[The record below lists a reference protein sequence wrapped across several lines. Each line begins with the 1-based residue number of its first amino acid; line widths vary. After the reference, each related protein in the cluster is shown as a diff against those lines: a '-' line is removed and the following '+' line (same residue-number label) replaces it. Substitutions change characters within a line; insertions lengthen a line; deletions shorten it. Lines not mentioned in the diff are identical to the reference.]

1 MQTEDK
7 QIFDLIKSSFNT
19 SPTEK
24 FEKSTKS
31 FLLREAKKR
40 QKKARNRKMLLVTAF
55 CLSSISL
62 AMWLVFFNGVDTVV
76 NKTSQLSAAITD
88 NDPSEI
94 TIMETGPTI
103 YLYHTHSRESF
114 LETVGTDNPN
124 SAHHRTRNISIVGEQ
139 LLNELQKRDIKAVHE
154 EKDYIG
160 LLKERG
166 LEYSDAYTVSRADV
180 SKAVKKYP
188 ALKIIVDI
196 HRGSQPRDVTT
207 ININGEGY
215 SKVEFFV
222 SKTSPS
228 YQKTEKFAN
237 LLHSKLEERQKG
249 ISRGVFIKDSPNN
262 STYNQDVFPNSVSIN
277 IGGVG
282 NTLEEEKRTVEIL
295 ASVFEE
301 VLEEME

>member
-62 AMWLVFFNGVDTVV
+62 AMWLVFFNGVDIVA
-76 NKTSQLSAAITD
+76 NKTSQLSAAIID
-88 NDPSEI
+88 NDSLE
-94 TIMETGPTI
+94 TTTMETDPTI

-114 LETVGTDNPN
+114 LETVGTDNPS
-124 SAHHRTRNISIVGEQ
+124 SAHHKTKNISIVGEQ
-139 LLNELQKRDIKAVHE
+139 LLNELEKRDINAIHE
-154 EKDYIG
+154 KKDYIG

-166 LEYSDAYTVSRADV
+166 LEYPDAYTVSREDV

-188 ALKIIVDI
+188 TLKMVVDI
-196 HRGSQPRDVTT
+196 HRDSQPRGVTT
-207 ININGEGY
+207 ININGKDY
-215 SKVEFFV
+215 SKVALFI

-228 YQKTEKFAN
+228 YQKAEKFAN
-237 LLHSKLEERQKG
+237 LLHSKLEEKQEG
-249 ISRGVFIKDSPNN
+249 ISRGVFIKDRPNN

-301 VLEEME
+301 ILEEME